1 MAEPATIAAHH
12 SHEPPPRSGA
22 RVPVAWPICVT
33 AFFLGNVLLW
43 ADRTNFSVAAAV
55 WSRSYGWTP
64 TVMGALLSAFSL
76 GYLVMQPIGGWIA
89 DKLGPRKAFAI
100 SCSGWSL
107 AQLLTPIAPGMLGVT
122 ATFRVLLGIAESP
135 FIPATAASVAL
146 AIPEEKRRGGFS
158 AFMQSGA
165 QLGPAAGV
173 FFAALILKTT
183 HSASMVFVIFAGVG
197 FALALAWW
205 LYARNRAEPA
215 PDAAAANSAEA
226 QLRAQQRRIH
236 WSKLWITPALWPLF
250 IGYSALPYCQ
260 YLFLTW
266 LPQYLTH
273 YRHIEIVSAGMLSA
287 LPFVAAFISANITGQ
302 LMDWM
307 CRKGWT
313 RAGLHRKLFIY
324 IGAVTFAIST
334 LVAANAES
342 ATVAVW
348 MIIIANIGLGI
359 YVYPY
364 WTLVVDISA
373 KQSGSLGGIMNFWGI
388 LGATISPFVSGLIAS
403 ATHAFVVP
411 LDVAAFVMIAA
422 ALIAAIFLKVRP
434 LTELVGEPV

>member
-1 MAEPATIAAHH
+1 VTRT
-12 SHEPPPRSGA
+12 SRL
-22 RVPVAWPICVT
+22 PVAWRVCVA

-55 WSRSYGWTP
+55 WAKTYGWTP

-89 DKLGPRKAFAI
+89 DKLGPRKAFAL

-107 AQLLTPIAPGMLGVT
+107 AQLLTPLAPGMLGIT

-135 FIPATAASVAL
+135 FIPATVASVAL
-146 AIPEEKRRGGFS
+146 AIPDEKRRGGFS

-173 FFAALILKTT
+173 FFAALILKTLHT
-183 HSASMVFVIFAGVG
+183 PTMVFVIFALAG
-197 FALALAWW
+197 FALALGWW

-215 PDAAAANSAEA
+215 PSDAAAHSAEA
-226 QLRAQQRRIH
+226 QLRAQQRHVH

-307 CRKGWT
+307 TANGWT
-313 RAGLHRKLFIY
+313 RNGLHRKLFIY
-324 IGAVTFAIST
+324 IGAVLFAIST
-334 LVAANAES
+334 LVAANAAS
-342 ATVAVW
+342 ATLAVW
-348 MIIIANIGLGI
+348 MIIVANIGLGI
-359 YVYPY
+359 YVYPF
-364 WTLVVDISA
+364 WTLVADISA

-388 LGATISPFVSGLIAS
+388 LGATISPFVSGVIAS

-411 LDVAAFVMIAA
+411 LDVAACVMVVA
-422 ALIAAIFLKVRP
+422 ALIAAIFLKIRP
-434 LTELVGEPV
+434 LSELVGELA